1 MLQYF
6 IFFDSPL
13 WCLESWN
20 VLGGEI
26 LVVFVHSVRLS
37 MESLLTSRFIRVSKE
52 RCYALL
58 NGCSTVKN

>member
-6 IFFDSPL
+6 ILFDSPW
-13 WCLESWN
+13 WCFKSWN
-20 VLGGEI
+20 VGGEI

-37 MESLLTSRFIRVSKE
+37 MESLLTSRFNRVSKE